1 MKADT
6 CIVIIIG
13 NTGVNVTSGKFTAAD
28 VIETGGKFPKV
39 SATSVANVLKIRRF
53 TTG

>member
-13 NTGVNVTSGKFTAAD
+13 NTGVNVTSGKFTAA
-28 VIETGGKFPKV
+28 
-39 SATSVANVLKIRRF
+39 VAV
-53 TTG
+53 